1 MTARPHSCDP
11 TARAMLRDADI
22 RGHLETWIRSLH
34 SETPTVILHEL
45 KIPRPSAR
53 VDIAVV
59 NGELSAF
66 EIKSD
71 VDSLFR
77 LPRQVLSFDSVFDR
91 VSLVTTEKHLQ
102 RARAVIP
109 RWWGIVTVSSGC
121 VDIRERRQA
130 RVNPRRQVAN
140 LLHVLSRQELLL
152 LAGREGLQKGY
163 SGLRRQGLIERLS
176 LAPAKQLRYHVRELL
191 SARAAPNGYS
201 SSSPPSSSSS
211 PPPPGSPS
219 CDAE

>member
-1 MTARPHSCDP
+1 
-11 TARAMLRDADI
+11 MLRDADI

-109 RWWGIVTVSSGC
+109 RWWRTCCMS
-121 VDIRERRQA
+121 
-130 RVNPRRQVAN
+130 
-140 LLHVLSRQELLL
+140 
-152 LAGREGLQKGY
+152 
-163 SGLRRQGLIERLS
+163 
-176 LAPAKQLRYHVRELL
+176 
-191 SARAAPNGYS
+191 
-201 SSSPPSSSSS
+201 
-211 PPPPGSPS
+211 
-219 CDAE
+219 